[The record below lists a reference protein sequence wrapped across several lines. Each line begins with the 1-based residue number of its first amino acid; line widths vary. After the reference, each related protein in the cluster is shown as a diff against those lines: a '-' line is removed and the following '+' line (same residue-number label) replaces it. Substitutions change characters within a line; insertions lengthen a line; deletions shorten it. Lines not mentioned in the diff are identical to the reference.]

1 MNKREAM
8 ASRSSL
14 FLVVVESRRFSA
26 AALGDEACRYEL
38 PGILAGAAGD
48 GEALVRDRQPCS
60 TPSFSR
66 AF

>member
-14 FLVVVESRRFSA
+14 FSVVVESRHFSA

-38 PGILAGAAGD
+38 PGILAGAAGT
-48 GEALVRDRQPCS
+48 GKL
-60 TPSFSR
+60 
-66 AF
+66 